1 MEKNKKD
8 ISWYEKYHLALKE
21 SLTIKEIMQLRS
33 CGQPTAMELREE
45 AVNYCLANNIPL
57 FTKQVPTDVIMLLT
71 GRDLSFYYDKMIKE
85 LEAQEIYNK
94 AYLTMSKGG
103 DHNACV

>member
-45 AVNYCLANNIPL
+45 AVNYCLANNIP
-57 FTKQVPTDVIMLLT
+57 FHKTGSHRCYYALT